1 MPSSRASAVGQ
12 AVDGA
17 MDSHDTSRF
26 TVERVTDL
34 ADLDDV
40 CRLEAASFSNPWTRE
55 MLEAELRR
63 LDVARVYVLRHD
75 SGELLAFC
83 FCWILADE
91 LHINTIAVAAA
102 YRRRGLARALMEGV
116 LADAVRGGVRRAT
129 LEVRRS
135 NEAARHLYR
144 SLGFE
149 ERAIR
154 RRYYTHPEE
163 DALILWLDP
172 IPGAGP
178 GSP

>member
-1 MPSSRASAVGQ
+1 
-12 AVDGA
+12 
-17 MDSHDTSRF
+17 MDSHETGRF
-26 TVERVTDL
+26 TVERVTEP
-34 ADLDDV
+34 ADLEDV

-63 LDVARVYVLRHD
+63 LDVARVYVLRQD
-75 SGELLAFC
+75 GGELAAFC

-91 LHINTIAVAAA
+91 LHINTVAVAAA
-102 YRRRGLARALMEGV
+102 LRRRGLARALMQGV
-116 LADAVRGGVRRAT
+116 LEDAARAGVRRAT

-135 NEAARHLYR
+135 NDAARQLYL

-149 ERAIR
+149 ERAVR

-178 GSP
+178 GRP